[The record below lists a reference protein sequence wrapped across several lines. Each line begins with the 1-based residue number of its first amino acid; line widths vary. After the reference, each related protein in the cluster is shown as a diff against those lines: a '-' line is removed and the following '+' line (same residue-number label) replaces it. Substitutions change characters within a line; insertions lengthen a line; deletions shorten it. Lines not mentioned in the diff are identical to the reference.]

1 MSDNISENKK
11 KDSFT
16 KDNLDEILGELG
28 KAFRKMNGTKIPA
41 EIILIGGAAIVAGYG
56 FRESTTDI
64 DALIQASSAMKD
76 AIRKI
81 GDKYGFSRDWI
92 NQDFKKT
99 SSYSDAIVQ
108 HSIPYR
114 TFSNIM
120 HVRILPPEYVVAMK
134 LAALRQYKYD
144 FSDVVGV
151 IMESHISRERV
162 ENAVKNL
169 YGGME
174 RLVSAEKAASLLDDI
189 YSSTNLKNLY
199 TIYRNKE
206 IEGFEILR
214 QADSDYKGFLNRD
227 NVNDVIAA
235 IRAKKESGK

>member
-1 MSDNISENKK
+1 MSENESGKK
-11 KDSFT
+11 QDSFT
-16 KDNLDEILGELG
+16 KENLDEVLSELG

-76 AIRKI
+76 AIRKT

-99 SSYSDAIVQ
+99 ASYSDAIVQ
-108 HSIPYR
+108 HSVHYR

-120 HVRILPPEYVVAMK
+120 HVRILPAEYIAAMK
-134 LAALRQYKYD
+134 LASFREYKYD
-144 FSDVVGV
+144 KSDVIGV
-151 IMESHISRERV
+151 VMETGISRDRIER
-162 ENAVKNL
+162 AISDL
-169 YGGME
+169 YGSFDKLD
-174 RLVSAEKAASLLDDI
+174 RADPARDLLDEI
-189 YSSTNLKNLY
+189 YSTDDKKKLY
-199 TIYRNKE
+199 DEYRKEE
-206 IEGFEILR
+206 IEGFEILK